1 MTDLEMSPFLRDSL
15 PYTEEETCIE
25 KLESLDSVVKM
36 SYELDF
42 GF

>member
-1 MTDLEMSPFLRDSL
+1 MSLFLHDSL
-15 PYTEEETCIE
+15 PYTEEEAHIE
-25 KLESLDSVVKM
+25 KLESSDPVVKM